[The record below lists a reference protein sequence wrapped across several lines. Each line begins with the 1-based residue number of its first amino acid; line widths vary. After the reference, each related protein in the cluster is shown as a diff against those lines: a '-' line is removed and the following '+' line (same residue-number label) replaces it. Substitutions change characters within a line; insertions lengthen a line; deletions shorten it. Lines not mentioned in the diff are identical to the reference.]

1 MVDPY
6 SGVSEKLKPYKVSP
20 FRLREILPFL
30 FQRRRFT
37 IIHNLFVTS
46 SHLLLILIIVIPI
59 EKEEQ
64 GMKKLLVVALMVVFG
79 ALLSTAAV
87 AAGPRGQGPVP
98 DNQVDVNAFRAFQ
111 KETLPL
117 RDEMAAK
124 RLELRNEFNKDTP
137 DQAKI
142 ATLQKE
148 MIDLRTKIS
157 AAAKKNGLPDRG
169 FGPGYGGGDGYGP
182 GYGRGYHMGQGG
194 GYGPGYGRGS
204 CPMWQ

>member
-1 MVDPY
+1 
-6 SGVSEKLKPYKVSP
+6 
-20 FRLREILPFL
+20 
-30 FQRRRFT
+30 
-37 IIHNLFVTS
+37 
-46 SHLLLILIIVIPI
+46 
-59 EKEEQ
+59 
-64 GMKKLLVVALMVVFG
+64 MKKLLVVALMVVFG

-87 AAGPRGQGPVP
+87 AAGPRGQGPGP
-98 DNQVDVNAFRAFQ
+98 DTQVDINAFRNFQ

-117 RDEMAAK
+117 RDEMAVK

-142 ATLQKE
+142 AALQKE

-157 AAAKKNGLPDRG
+157 DAAKKNGLPDRG
-169 FGPGYGGGDGYGP
+169 FGPGYGGGYGP